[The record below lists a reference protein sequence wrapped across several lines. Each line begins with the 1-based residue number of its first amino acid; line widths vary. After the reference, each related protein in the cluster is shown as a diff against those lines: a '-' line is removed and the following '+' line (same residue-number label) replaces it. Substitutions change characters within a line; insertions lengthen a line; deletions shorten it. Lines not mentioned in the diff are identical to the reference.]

1 MLELKNLEH
10 ENITVIV
17 SSRWAKLDFTWLVN
31 KTVEKNVVFRD
42 FDVLF
47 LKCSD
52 KKMKKIKEIGC
63 TYHKNVLFLFHKKY
77 FYAIHL
83 VFE

>member
-1 MLELKNLEH
+1 MTFMIFKHKCRVISAAPASIVLELKNLEH

-31 KTVEKNVVFRD
+31 KTVEKNVVFKD

-52 KKMKKIKEIGC
+52 
-63 TYHKNVLFLFHKKY
+63 
-77 FYAIHL
+77 
-83 VFE
+83 